1 MIIMVINYMK
11 KIFKVF
17 SERNSD
23 KEKKEFQIYTSENA
37 KQRVAESVAR
47 NVFYCDNITIINI
60 N

>member
-1 MIIMVINYMK
+1 MK

-47 NVFYCDNITIINI
+47 NVFYCENITIINI